1 MDNVMHIIKVAVP
14 ILFALIVLILLWTLF
29 KAARKKIK
37 DTQLTMA
44 AMVAAKRAE
53 APGGKGSGAA
63 VFYHVSGRERYAHG
77 VRRHAERVRPPR
89 RG

>member
-1 MDNVMHIIKVAVP
+1 MHIIKVAVP

-44 AMVAAKRAE
+44 AMVAAW
-53 APGGKGSGAA
+53 PMVSFAA
-63 VFYHVSGRERYAHG
+63 VVLKYRFAALSTPYRLWFPNWAIFR
-77 VRRHAERVRPPR
+77 
-89 RG
+89 